1 MAKIYGQRGDGVRN
15 IVLTFDDGPHP
26 KNTPRLLDILAEN
39 KIKVVFFMLGELLAT
54 PAGKAV
60 ATRVQSEGHMIGN
73 HSFSHRN
80 LRGLPEADIRDEIIR
95 THDLVCDCT
104 EGCTLFRPPYGSSD
118 ATVSRILVELG
129 YTSMLWNVD
138 TLDWKYKKD
147 AKWVDNGMEQIK
159 AREDSIVL
167 MHDIHSTTVDNVSR
181 LISRIR
187 RIANYKFSIY

>member
-1 MAKIYGQRGDGVRN
+1 MAKIYGQRGDGVRD

-39 KIKVVFFMLGELLAT
+39 NIKAVFFMLGELLAT
-54 PAGKAV
+54 PAGRAI
-60 ATRVQSEGHMIGN
+60 ATRVQSEGHLIGN

-80 LRGLPEADIRDEIIR
+80 LRGLSESAIRDEVMR
-95 THDLVCDCT
+95 TNDLICECT
-104 EGCTLFRPPYGSSD
+104 GGCTLFRPPYGSSD
-118 ATVSRILVELG
+118 ATVSRVLVELG

-147 AKWVDNGMEQIK
+147 GQWVDHGMEQIK

-167 MHDIHSTTVDNVSR
+167 MHDIHSTTVDNVPQ

-187 RIANYKFSIY
+187 RIANYRFSVY